1 MIYETSPQTPVIT
14 YPEKPSA
21 WEERF
26 EAWQWHSEADG
37 GWQNLDVRGGVNH
50 ERVSLRR
57 AFRKPFRLEAPER
70 EERKALLE
78 MTGGSEATLRGTS

>member
-26 EAWQWHSEADG
+26 EAWQWHLQADG
-37 GWQNLDVRGGVNH
+37 LDKTRTSVVR
-50 ERVSLRR
+50 
-57 AFRKPFRLEAPER
+57 
-70 EERKALLE
+70 
-78 MTGGSEATLRGTS
+78 